1 MRITDSGIS
10 SQILDKNRIYAQ
22 YIRTAHAYGRPI
34 HTEFLFTLGCF
45 GEDSER
51 IADVLNSRPT
61 TLVFYKSA
69 ELDGTPSKIN
79 NMKRFVWNVMFA
91 FTAKGKL
98 CLTCKHCYLNCA
110 ESDALIISNTDWKVT
125 LDYGRKP
132 VTRLLVYEVHKK

>member
-10 SQILDKNRIYAQ
+10 SQIFNENRIYAQ

-34 HTEFLFTLGCF
+34 HTEFLFTLECF

-51 IADVLNSRPT
+51 IADVLSSCPT

-69 ELDGTPSKIN
+69 ELDGTPSITD

-91 FTAKGKL
+91 FTARGKL
-98 CLTCKHCYLNCA
+98 CLTCKHRYLNYA
-110 ESDALIISNTDWKVT
+110 ESDANIISNTDWKVT
-125 LDYGRKP
+125 LGYGRNQETK
-132 VTRLLVYEVHKK
+132 LLVYEVHGK

>member
-10 SQILDKNRIYAQ
+10 SQILDKNRICAQ

-34 HTEFLFTLGCF
+34 HTEFLFTLECF

-51 IADVLNSRPT
+51 IAEVLNSRPT

-69 ELDGTPSKIN
+69 ELDGTPSITD
-79 NMKRFVWNVMFA
+79 NMKRFVWYVMFA
-91 FTAKGKL
+91 FTARGKL
-98 CLTCKHCYLNCA
+98 CLTCKHNYLNYA
-110 ESDALIISNTDWKVT
+110 ESDADIISKTDWKVT

-132 VTRLLVYEVHKK
+132 VTQLLVYEVHRK